1 MINEIEYYHN
11 IFDNF
16 LEHKSNF
23 NKREEWKDH
32 SIIELMNI
40 LDEDESELF
49 VQNALIIL
57 IALFEDYLRDSFFY
71 RHSENIKNINK
82 NDRKIVKE
90 MLTKEFS

>member
-1 MINEIEYYHN
+1 MINEIDYYYN

-16 LEHKSNF
+16 VEFKNDS
-23 NKREEWKDH
+23 NKRELWKDH

-49 VQNALIIL
+49 VQNALIVL
-57 IALFEDYLRDSFFY
+57 IALFEDYLHDSFFN

-82 NDRKIVKE
+82 NDRKIVMELLK
-90 MLTKEFS
+90 KEFS